1 MPTLAV
7 IWRAAGLLFATGVES
22 IVEVLPPLKSRP
34 TPGAPPWVRGLFSH
48 RDQLIPLVDATR
60 LLGETPRED
69 RMVNRVLV
77 VRRSL
82 VTGSTD
88 WPVGLWV
95 ESVLE
100 LERIDFD
107 SAGNHPGLETEA
119 GRFLGPVAQT
129 RWGQVQRVDAEEIF
143 TSEEAA
149 VLSERLAESAA

>member
-34 TPGAPPWVRGLFSH
+34 APGAPPWVRGLFCH
-48 RDQLIPLVDATR
+48 RDQLIPLVDVTR
-60 LLGETPRED
+60 LLGGTPSGD

-82 VTGSTD
+82 GSESND

-95 ESVLE
+95 EGVLE
-100 LERIDFD
+100 LERIDFE
-107 SAGNHPGLETEA
+107 SAGNHPGFETDA

-129 RWGQVQRVDAEEIF
+129 RWGQVQRVDAQDIF
-143 TSEEAA
+143 TPEEAA